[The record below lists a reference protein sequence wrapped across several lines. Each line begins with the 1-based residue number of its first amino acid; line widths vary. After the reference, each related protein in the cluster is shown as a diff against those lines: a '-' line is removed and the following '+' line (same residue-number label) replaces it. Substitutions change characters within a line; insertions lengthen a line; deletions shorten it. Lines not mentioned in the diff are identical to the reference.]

1 MTSDRR
7 KYFTSSVYDLVEIF
21 SKNKLN
27 KNILEE
33 IMNELNHRRS
43 KTAVKLKKE
52 IEVYLSSESQ
62 INGDD
67 KFMVLVDRGREVGF
81 LTHEDINNYLQLSGK
96 NIDELSKIISIVNDL
111 GLQVHEVTPSNYE
124 ILKSQSD
131 AEHDIERSI
140 GGYFLQLDDK
150 NNISSLYDEVLN
162 IVEPT
167 LLKLVLNYTN
177 DNQSE
182 TARIL
187 GLNRTTLRT
196 KIKKYELDYKI

>member
-1 MTSDRR
+1 
-7 KYFTSSVYDLVEIF
+7 
-21 SKNKLN
+21 
-27 KNILEE
+27 
-33 IMNELNHRRS
+33 
-43 KTAVKLKKE
+43 
-52 IEVYLSSESQ
+52 
-62 INGDD
+62 
-67 KFMVLVDRGREVGF
+67 
-81 LTHEDINNYLQLSGK
+81 
-96 NIDELSKIISIVNDL
+96 
-111 GLQVHEVTPSNYE
+111 VTPSNYE

>member
-1 MTSDRR
+1 MTSNRR

-52 IEVYLSSESQ
+52 IEVHLSSESQ
-62 INGDD
+62 IGEDD

-131 AEHDIERSI
+131 AEHDIEKSI
-140 GGYFLQLDDK
+140 GSYFLQLDDK

-162 IVEPT
+162 IVEPA